1 MTLADRF
8 MPRAS
13 VRVQLVLAASMWFV
27 ASLILGIR
35 GALWLGRSPMWL
47 PLLLLGV
54 GIGILKAQFLL
65 DAVARRAAA
74 RIHARGRSACAGG
87 FLSASSW
94 LMVVGMIAAG
104 HALRL
109 TAIPRP
115 FLGVLYVAVGIGLV
129 VADRIYWRE
138 AIQATR

>member
-1 MTLADRF
+1 

-13 VRVQLVLAASMWFV
+13 ARVQLVLAASMWFV

-35 GALWLGRSPMWL
+35 GALWLGQSQLWL
-47 PLLLLGV
+47 PLLILGAA
-54 GIGILKAQFLL
+54 IGVLKARFLL
-65 DAVARRAAA
+65 DAVARSAAA
-74 RIHARGRSACAGG
+74 RIRARGRSACAGG
-87 FLSASSW
+87 FLSATSW

-115 FLGVLYVAVGIGLV
+115 ILGVLYVAVGIGLV

-138 AIQATR
+138 AIQAMR